1 MKLGILGTGKIVQA
15 VLPFMPELKLPGSAL
30 LATKRSGERARALA
44 KDYGIGQIFF
54 DYEELLASDID
65 TVYVALPN
73 HLHFEFAKKAVLAG
87 KHVILEKPAAATSKE
102 LRNLADLAFEHK
114 VYILEATN
122 IHFMPAFKALKE
134 DLAKIGSLR
143 IASFNYS
150 QYSSR
155 YEDFKNGLVHP
166 VFDPEKAGGS
176 LMDINFYNIEAMLSL
191 FGIPE
196 EIHYSANIER
206 GIDTSGI
213 LLADYP
219 HFKAVCI
226 GAKDSAAR
234 ASSTIQGDTATIEIS
249 QPINFI
255 GSYSIVYHDGHKE
268 VRSFDQHPYRWYYE
282 FAEFKRIIDEHDTAE
297 ASRLLELPLHTME
310 ILDTARRKA
319 GISLFHC

>member
-1 MKLGILGTGKIVQA
+1 MKLGILGTGKIVQS
-15 VLPFMPELKLPGSAL
+15 VLPLMPGLGLPYCAL
-30 LATKRSGERARALA
+30 LATGRSRERAERLA
-44 KDYGIGQIFF
+44 RDHGVDRVFF
-54 DYEELLASDID
+54 DYEEMLASDID

-73 HLHFEFAKKAVLAG
+73 HLHFDFARQAVGAG
-87 KHVILEKPAAATSKE
+87 KHVILEKPAAATSRE
-102 LRNLADLAFEHK
+102 LRTLADLALEQG

-134 DLAKIGSLR
+134 DLAKIGTPR

-155 YEDFKNGLVHP
+155 YEDFKKGLIHP

-176 LMDINFYNIEAMLSL
+176 LMDINFYNIEAALSL
-191 FGIPE
+191 FGVPG

-213 LLADYP
+213 LLMDYP
-219 HFKAVCI
+219 GFKVVCI
-226 GAKDSAAR
+226 GAKDCSAG
-234 ASSTIQGDTATIEIS
+234 ASSTIQGDLATIEID
-249 QPINFI
+249 QPINFMD
-255 GSYSIVYHDGHKE
+255 SYKIAGHDGSRE
-268 VRSFDQHPYRWYYE
+268 IRAFDRHPYRWYYE
-282 FAEFKRIIDEHDTAE
+282 FAEFKRIIDEGDTGE

-310 ILDTARRKA
+310 ILDSARRKA